1 MTVKMGYPWD
11 YKKYYMEF
19 YGLPESHADMYVK
32 RPALGDYFV
41 KTMLCIR
48 IRMIREKKRKA
59 LK

>member
-19 YGLPESHADMYVK
+19 YGLPEADADMYVK
-32 RPALGDYFV
+32 RPDLGDYFV
-41 KTMLCIR
+41 KTILCL
-48 IRMIREKKRKA
+48 MIREKRRKA